1 MSHPVDLHVAN
12 HIRNARVMR
21 GMTQSALAKN
31 IGCSFQQLQ
40 KYETGQNR
48 VSASRL
54 HDIAMALGLPV
65 AHFFEG
71 YDGSDIAPLDSQ
83 TQRIFFA
90 LSRVQSPEVKETL
103 CKMVTAIAEE
113 TQPAA

>member
-12 HIRNARVMR
+12 QIRNARVMR
-21 GMTQSALAKN
+21 GMTQSALAKH

-54 HDIAMALGLPV
+54 HDIAIALGLPV

-71 YDGSDIAPLDSQ
+71 YEGGEVAPLDNQ

-90 LSRVQSPEVKETL
+90 LSRLKSEEVKETL
-103 CKMVTAIAEE
+103 CRMVTAIAEE
-113 TQPAA
+113 HAPA